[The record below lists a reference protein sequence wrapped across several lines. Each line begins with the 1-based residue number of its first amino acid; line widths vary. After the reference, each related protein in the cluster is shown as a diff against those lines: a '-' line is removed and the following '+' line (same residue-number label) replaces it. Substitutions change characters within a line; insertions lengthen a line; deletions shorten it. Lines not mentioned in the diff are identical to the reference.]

1 MSTPLPPGQRAALIV
16 AISPQRLEPHH
27 RLATAEGL
35 DVIELYLW
43 DRDLAAAAIADIAV
57 LEVALRNA
65 MNAALVT
72 RAGREDWYATD
83 IGLDDRSL
91 RAITKAWTQL
101 PAARRTPGRVVSQ
114 LMFGFWRALL
124 DSGATVGQGPLQRT
138 VSYEELWRADLHRA
152 FPGGRTRA
160 RASGARFTRPWV
172 LATVGE
178 VQALRNRAAH
188 HEALIDG
195 FPLPGQARRRTSE
208 HGHHACVHLA
218 HLLDAD
224 LGAWLETNSAM
235 ATVLARRPAPAST
248 T

>member
-1 MSTPLPPGQRAALIV
+1 MSTPLPPGQRAALIA

-91 RAITKAWTQL
+91 RAITKAWTQP
-101 PAARRTPGRVVSQ
+101 PATRRAPGRVVSQ

-138 VSYEELWRADLHRA
+138 VSYEDLWRADLHRA
-152 FPGGRTRA
+152 F
-160 RASGARFTRPWV
+160 
-172 LATVGE
+172 
-178 VQALRNRAAH
+178 
-188 HEALIDG
+188 
-195 FPLPGQARRRTSE
+195 RRTNPRPRQRRP
-208 HGHHACVHLA
+208 
-218 HLLDAD
+218 LLSAR
-224 LGAWLETNSAM
+224 LTN
-235 ATVLARRPAPAST
+235 VGRRCGLARHCGPACRAMPVTSDRRPVSIRLQSRTSSPRPCRLKARCRQRL
-248 T
+248 